1 MKKIALTS
9 LFLLMSA
16 VSSTVLSNQVITNAA
31 GGFSGPGKRQDI
43 TTVRGALD
51 SGQFTDDIPVTLTGF
66 IVRSLGDE
74 KYMFKDY
81 TGEIKVEIDNDKWF
95 GLQATPTLEVII
107 DGEIDNEFMS
117 KKIEVKRIRAK

>member
-16 VSSTVLSNQVITNAA
+16 LSSTVLSNQVITNAA
-31 GGFSGPGKRQDI
+31 GGFSGPGEETLI

-51 SGQFTDDIPVTLTGF
+51 SGQFTDDIPVRLTGF

-74 KYMFKDY
+74 KYLFKDH

-117 KKIEVKRIRAK
+117 KKIDVKRIRAK